1 MTGWNI
7 DYSLRGT
14 RIELVHT
21 SDPYTKLKPGD
32 KGTIKFEHQDS
43 IAVMWDCGSAL
54 SMRECDGD
62 RFKVLEEENV

>member
-14 RIELVHT
+14 RIELVYT
-21 SDPYTKLKPGD
+21 NDPYTKLKPGD
-32 KGTIKFEHQDS
+32 KGTIRFENEDS
-43 IAVMWDCGSAL
+43 IAVMWDCGSSL

-62 RFKVLEEENV
+62 RFKILEEENV